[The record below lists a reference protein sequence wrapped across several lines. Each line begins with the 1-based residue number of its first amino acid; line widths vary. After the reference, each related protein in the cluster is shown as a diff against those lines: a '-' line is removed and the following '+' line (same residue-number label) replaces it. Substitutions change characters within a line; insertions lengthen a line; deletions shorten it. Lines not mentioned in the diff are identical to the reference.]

1 MKGKLNVTLS
11 PLPLEGVRI
20 VEIGQLIAVPSAGQ
34 QLLEYGADVLKV
46 EPLAGEQAR
55 NVPAAYGTA
64 IVQSFNR
71 DKTSVPL
78 DLRSLDGAN
87 RLRSL
92 IRNADAVIHNMRPG
106 ALDALGFSFAE
117 MQAIKPDII
126 SVSVSGFG
134 PHGPSARRAG
144 LDIAAQ
150 AESGLMS
157 VTGEADGEP
166 QRVGSPIIDHATGY
180 IVTQTVLAALIR
192 RDRFGHGTQVRVP
205 LLEVAVNLQSSNWV
219 EQQVTGAPFTRTGNG
234 QPSAAPAADH
244 VRASDGSFVISGYN
258 PTAWKVLCKLL
269 ARPDM
274 VEDPRFVDNPARV
287 ANRAEL
293 VRILDEHF
301 VQMTAAE
308 AVQQLTAA
316 GIVAAEVR
324 TYEDVHT
331 AEDIVANNVF
341 TTARN
346 EDGEAFR
353 VPSAPHHS
361 QPAMT
366 RRATQVT
373 ALQPA
378 EAVASL

>member
-1 MKGKLNVTLS
+1 MDS
-11 PLPLEGVRI
+11 CPLPLEGVRI

-46 EPLAGEQAR
+46 EPLTGEQAR

-78 DLRSLDGAN
+78 DLRSPDGAE

-92 IRNADAVIHNMRPG
+92 IRDADAVIHNMRPG
-106 ALDALGFSFAE
+106 ALDALGFSFAD
-117 MQAIKPDII
+117 MQAIRPDII

-192 RDRFGHGTQVRVP
+192 RDRFGYGTQVRVP

-244 VRASDGSFVISGYN
+244 VRAADGSFVVSGYN
-258 PTAWKVLCKLL
+258 PTAWKVLCELID
-269 ARPDM
+269 RPDM
-274 VEDPRFVDNPARV
+274 VDDPRFVDNPARV
-287 ANRAEL
+287 ANRTAL
-293 VRILDEHF
+293 VGILDEHF
-301 VQMTAAE
+301 QQMTTAQ
-308 AVQQLTAA
+308 AVRRLTEA

-324 TYEDVHT
+324 TYEDVHE
-331 AEDIVANNVF
+331 AEDIVANSVF
-341 TTARN
+341 IHAQREN
-346 EDGEAFR
+346 GSSFR
-353 VPSAPHHS
+353 VPAAPHHS
-361 QPAMT
+361 QPTMT
-366 RRATQVT
+366 RNGLRVT
-373 ALQPA
+373 ALDREGACPLHA
-378 EAVASL
+378 